1 MLCIGQW
8 ARATQFV
15 TQMSMENASMVHFF
29 CMLRFFFIR
38 HNTDPLKDKKDLKK

>member
-15 TQMSMENASMVHFF
+15 TQMSMVHIFYMVRLFSV
-29 CMLRFFFIR
+29 R
-38 HNTDPLKDKKDLKK
+38 HDTDPLKDKKDLKR